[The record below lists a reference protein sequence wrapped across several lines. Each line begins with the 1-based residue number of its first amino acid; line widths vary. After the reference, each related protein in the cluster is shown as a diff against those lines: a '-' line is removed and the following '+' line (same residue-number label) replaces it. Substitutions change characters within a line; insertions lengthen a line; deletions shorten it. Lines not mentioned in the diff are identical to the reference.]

1 MYLRN
6 NCWKGKNKT
15 GKKGRTWN
23 RSMLYIDEEKK
34 DVSKLLLLLTVF
46 TAFFGSTLSIKG
58 IESLF
63 AYRIFLALSVLLFC
77 LSVLFAHRLSI
88 SRMLYRYY
96 FFLMIWAVW
105 AIVSFIWAQ
114 SKPDVIRGAFLL
126 ICNIFVIFFT
136 SYYLNSEEDQRQLWR
151 VFYAA
156 FAINVAV
163 ALWEVFTT
171 NHLPVSRMNEYVPP
185 RSIPTA
191 FYRNPNDFAAYIVM
205 YLPLVYAGF
214 KYEDRHAIARYILCI
229 ASVFV
234 LLYTNS
240 RSSYVAF
247 LFTIAFACALA
258 IIDIIK
264 GSKYFDKKAKVKAS
278 IMFISIVMILI
289 LDSVGFGC
297 LKNTPG
303 NPSMMDQIGGIK
315 EINEDGSTQ
324 VRINLIKNGFKILN
338 EDPWQYIVGIG
349 AGNTEMRMTPYAD
362 TTNGIVNMHNWWMEM
377 LLEYGIII
385 GVLFIWFYLSLMW
398 NLLKIYVSS
407 PSHFYKLF
415 AEGLFL
421 SLVAFFMASI
431 SPSSIRGM
439 ASLWIIFGA
448 SMALIKLYKENIE
461 EKCHESI
468 NTVSYVSK

>member
-1 MYLRN
+1 MYPRN
-6 NCWKGKNKT
+6 NCWKSKNKT
-15 GKKGRTWN
+15 GEKGRAWN
-23 RSMLYIDEEKK
+23 RSMIYIDEEKK

-58 IESLF
+58 LESLF
-63 AYRIFLALSVLLFC
+63 AYRIFLALSVLIFC
-77 LSVLFAHRLSI
+77 LSVLFAHSLSI
-88 SRMLYRYY
+88 SRTLYRYY
-96 FFLMIWAVW
+96 FFLAIWAAW
-105 AIVSFIWAQ
+105 AIASFVWAQ
-114 SKPDVIRGAFLL
+114 SRPDVIRGAFLL

-214 KYEDRHAIARYILCI
+214 KYESRHALAKYVLCI
-229 ASVFV
+229 ASIFV

-247 LFTIAFACALA
+247 LLTIAFACALA
-258 IIDIIK
+258 IMDVIR
-264 GSKYFDKKAKVKAS
+264 GSEYFDKKAKIKAS
-278 IMFISIVMILI
+278 IMLISVVMILI
-289 LDSVGFGC
+289 LDSVGFGGF
-297 LKNTPG
+297 KNTPS
-303 NPSMMDQIGGIK
+303 NPSMMDQIGDIE
-315 EINEDGSTQ
+315 EISENGSTQ
-324 VRINLIKNGFKILN
+324 IRINLIKNGFKILN

-349 AGNTEMRMTPYAD
+349 SGNTEMRMAPYAD
-362 TTNGIVNMHNWWMEM
+362 TTDGIVNMHNWWMEM
-377 LLEYGIII
+377 LLEYGVIIAA
-385 GVLFIWFYLSLMW
+385 LFIWLYLSLMW
-398 NLLKIYVSS
+398 NLLKIYMYS
-407 PSHFYKLF
+407 PSRFYKLF
-415 AEGLFL
+415 AEGLLL

-431 SPSSIRGM
+431 SPSSIRSM
-439 ASLWIIFGA
+439 AGLWIIFGA

-461 EKCHESI
+461 EKCRESI
-468 NTVSYVSK
+468 DTVAYVPK